1 MNAVAEGGE
10 EKKRL
15 PSLGDL
21 LLCTVK
27 TIHPHCAFVTLNEYD
42 GLEGMIHISEIST
55 SWIKNIRS
63 HVKEGKIIVCKVMR
77 VDEEKGYINLSIRR
91 VTEFDRRE
99 KFNAAKRATR
109 VERMMDYISKRLG
122 AAKSDVARIVELLG
136 REFTEAYFAFEEA
149 ARNGPKALTEKNVPP
164 EWAEAIA
171 QEASKNISFP
181 LVTLS
186 GTLTLASPCPDG
198 VVQLRSVLKE
208 LKNAGLSVRYIS
220 APKYNVSVEDVDYKS
235 AEKKL
240 KSITDAAISKI
251 DKLGGS
257 GEFEQQ
263 KKK

>member
-1 MNAVAEGGE
+1 MNAGEDEGG
-10 EKKRL
+10 KKQRL
-15 PSLGDL
+15 PSPGDL

-27 TIHPHCAFVTLNEYD
+27 TIHPHCAFVTLNEYE
-42 GLEGMIHISEIST
+42 GLEGMIHISEIAS

-99 KFNAAKRATR
+99 KFEAAKRSKR
-109 VERMMDYISKRLG
+109 VEKMMEYISKRLDVN
-122 AAKSDVARIVELLG
+122 KSEVMRILHCLE

-149 ARNGPKALTEKNVPP
+149 ARNGPKALIDKKIPP

-171 QEASKNISFP
+171 EEASKNISFP
-181 LVTLS
+181 RVTLS
-186 GTLTLASPCPDG
+186 GVLTISSLHPEG
-198 VVQLRSVLKE
+198 VLHIKDVLRE
-208 LKNAGLSVRYIS
+208 LKAAGLSMHYIS
-220 APKYNVSVEDVDYKS
+220 APNYHVSIEDEDYKS
-235 AEKKL
+235 AERKL
-240 KSITDAAISKI
+240 KSITDAAIDKI

-257 GEFEQQ
+257 GEFAQH